1 MHLAL
6 YLTETSAHL
15 GAWRHPEAV
24 YVPALDLDFYRRLA
38 RKAEDAC
45 LDFVFLADKL
55 SVDDIYGGDFAP
67 TVRTRALPQHVE
79 PFTVLSALAGA
90 TSHIGLAGTVSASYA
105 HPYTT
110 ARVLASLDHLSGGR
124 AAWNVVTSVSDGEAR
139 NYGLDR
145 HLDHDARYAKA
156 EEFVTVVKRL
166 WDSWGDDWLVRDAVG
181 GRHGDPARLHYIDHD
196 GPWFKVRGPLNLPRP
211 PQGHPVQIQA
221 GVSGNFERSAL
232 QQAEVIFSVQ
242 STLDGARDFYA
253 DFKRRLGDIGRSRDS
268 LKILPGL
275 VPIVGRSR
283 REAQVL
289 ADELQRLVLPAA
301 ALSFIS
307 ASMNYDLGQHPL
319 DAPVPDIADQLTGS
333 RGRFARVLAK
343 ARDEGL
349 TLGQFALWYARSLS
363 FFTPVG
369 TAGEVADQMVRWHA
383 EHACDGFVVL
393 PAIMPRGAD
402 DFLEQVVPELQA
414 RGAFRK
420 AYPGAA
426 YATRSGWHAP
436 PRASPT
442 PRPALHCGPGTRH
455 LITRLHI
462 TISIQFP

>member
-6 YLTETSAHL
+6 YLSETGAHL

-24 YVPALDLDFYRRLA
+24 HVPPLDLDFYRRLA

-55 SVDDIYGGDFAP
+55 AVDDIYGGDFAP

-90 TSHIGLAGTVSASYA
+90 TSRIGLAGTVSASYA
-105 HPYTT
+105 QPYTT
-110 ARVLASLDHLSGGR
+110 ARVLATLDHLSGGR

-139 NYGLDR
+139 NHGLDR
-145 HLDHDARYAKA
+145 HLDHDARYEKA
-156 EEFVTVVKRL
+156 EEFVSVVKRL
-166 WDSWGDDWLVRDAVG
+166 WDSWGDDWLLRDAVG
-181 GRHGDPARLHYIDHD
+181 GRYGDPARLHYIDHD

-221 GVSGNFERSAL
+221 GVSGNFERTAL

-242 STLDGARDFYA
+242 STLEGARDFHA
-253 DFKRRLGDIGRSRDS
+253 DFKRRLAEAGRAPDS
-268 LKILPGL
+268 LKILPGV
-275 VPIVGRSR
+275 VPIIGRSR

-307 ASMNYDLGQHPL
+307 ASMNYDLGQHAL
-319 DAPVPDIADQLTGS
+319 DEPVPDIAARVTGS
-333 RGRFARVLAK
+333 QGRFTRVLQK

-349 TLGQFALWYARSLS
+349 TLSEFALWYARSLA

-369 TAGEVADQMVRWHA
+369 TANEVADQLVRWHS
-383 EHACDGFVVL
+383 ERACDGFVVL
-393 PAIMPRGAD
+393 PAMMPRGAD
-402 DFLEQVVPELQA
+402 DFLDRVVPELQA
-414 RGAFRK
+414 RGAFRS
-420 AYPGAA
+420 AYPGRTLRDTLGLA
-426 YATRSGWHAP
+426 
-436 PRASPT
+436 
-442 PRPALHCGPGTRH
+442 RPAAARPAAKTSPAAAAQAHPA
-455 LITRLHI
+455 
-462 TISIQFP
+462 